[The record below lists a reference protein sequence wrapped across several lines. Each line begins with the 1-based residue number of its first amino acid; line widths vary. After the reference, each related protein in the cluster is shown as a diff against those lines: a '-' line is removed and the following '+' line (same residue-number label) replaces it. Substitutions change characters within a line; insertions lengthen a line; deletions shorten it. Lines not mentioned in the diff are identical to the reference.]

1 MMRYT
6 VNTGRIT
13 DASGDVGIIVL
24 PENPNPLNSILN
36 SMDSTIAEQ
45 IKDVMRLGD
54 FNGELE
60 SYSLIYTN
68 GIAIPRF
75 LLCGSG
81 KTDALNLERVRQVY
95 AGAAKRVSE
104 LGGLKSAT
112 IALTPTATSE
122 EVEAAVT
129 ATSLSLY
136 QFNAHKTKISN
147 ADEKK
152 LKLQSVTFLTED
164 AQRKPMIEAAVRHG
178 ELIAN
183 GTLLARDLSNAPG
196 NYLTP
201 KSLAEKAE
209 VVAEATGLNCEIF
222 DKATL
227 EDKGFGCILAV
238 SQGSAEEPRFI
249 ILEYVPDGESKDTIV
264 LIGKGIT
271 YDTGGINIKPAEGLV
286 GMKADMSGA
295 AAVIGTMQVIA
306 QLIKPNVR
314 VIGIVAAAEN
324 MPGSNALKPDDIIT
338 SFGGKTIEIQ
348 NTDAEGRLV
357 LADSLGWVAQYNPK
371 GVIDLATLTG
381 SVLGTFGNYCA
392 GAMGT
397 DPELMEKV
405 KAAAIKTHERVWE
418 LPLWDDYDE
427 DIKSKIADVK
437 NLGDGRNAG
446 AIAGGAF
453 LKKFA
458 EGYPW
463 VHLDIAGTAWGMKGS
478 SYIPDGASGYGVRLL
493 VQLVED
499 W

>member
-1 MMRYT
+1 MKYT

-13 DASGDVGIIVL
+13 DADASGDVGIIFL
-24 PENPNPLNSILN
+24 PENPNLA
-36 SMDSTIAEQ
+36 MDSAIAAQ
-45 IKDVMRLGD
+45 IKDVVRLGD
-54 FNGELE
+54 FDGKLD
-60 SYSLIYTN
+60 SHSLIYTN
-68 GIAIPRF
+68 GKIAVPRF

-81 KTDALNLERVRQVY
+81 KPDAQNPDAQNLERIRQLY

-104 LGGLKSAT
+104 LGLKSAT

-129 ATSLSLY
+129 AISLSLY

-164 AQRKPMIEAAVRHG
+164 AQRKPMIEAAVRRG

-201 KSLAEKAE
+201 TKLAERAE
-209 VVAEATGLNCEIF
+209 AVAETTGLNCEIF
-222 DKATL
+222 DKTTL
-227 EDKGFGCILAV
+227 EEKGFRGILAV

-249 ILEYVPDGESKDTIV
+249 ILEYVPDGEGQDTVV
-264 LIGKGIT
+264 LVGKGIT
-271 YDTGGINIKPAEGLV
+271 FDTGGINIKPAEGLV

-295 AAVIGTMQVIA
+295 AAVIGAMQVIA
-306 QLIKPNVR
+306 QLKPNVR
-314 VIGIVAAAEN
+314 VIGLIAAAEN
-324 MPGSNALKPDDIIT
+324 MPGSNAIKPDDIIT
-338 SFGGKTIEIQ
+338 SFGGKTIEII

-357 LADSLGWVAQYNPK
+357 LADGLGWAAQYNAK
-371 GVIDLATLTG
+371 AVIDLATLTG

-397 DPELMEKV
+397 DPELMAKV
-405 KAAAIKTHERVWE
+405 NSAAIKTHERVWE
-418 LPLWDDYDE
+418 LPLWDDWDD
-427 DIKSKIADVK
+427 DILSKIADVK

-446 AIAGGAF
+446 AIAGGTF
-453 LKKFA
+453 LKTFVEK
-458 EGYPW
+458 YPW
-463 VHLDIAGTAWGMKGS
+463 VHLDIAGVAWGMKGS
-478 SYIPDGASGYGVRLL
+478 SYIPDSGASGYGVRLL

-499 W
+499 F